1 MEQKVK
7 RKIELFMV
15 LFLLIG
21 AIVASYKLSEWTADV
36 VKDQV
41 AEIDKSNPVIVI
53 DPGHGGIQLRQ
64 N

>member
-1 MEQKVK
+1 MK

-21 AIVASYKLSEWTADV
+21 AIVASWKLSELTANV
-36 VKDQV
+36 SKEGKSTEVK
-41 AEIDKSNPVIVI
+41 EGETVIVI
-53 DPGHGGIQLRQ
+53 DPGHGGVQLRQ

>member
-1 MEQKVK
+1 MK

-15 LFLLIG
+15 LFLLMG

-36 VKDQV
+36 VEDKV
-41 AEIDKSNPVIVI
+41 KEIDKSNPVIVI
-53 DPGHGGIQLRQ
+53 DPGHGGIQLRR

>member
-1 MEQKVK
+1 MK

-21 AIVASYKLSEWTADV
+21 AIVASWKLSQLTADV
-36 VKDQV
+36 AKETRDT
-41 AEIDKSNPVIVI
+41 KKKTVIVV